1 MVWYKYHWI
10 SGTTSMDLADAFDN
24 VIYYSMNIV
33 MLSLV
38 LLDVVV
44 DSVEYMR
51 RGVDLM
57 RSGYK
62 WGFIGNIN

>member
-1 MVWYKYHWI
+1 
-10 SGTTSMDLADAFDN
+10 MDLADAFDN